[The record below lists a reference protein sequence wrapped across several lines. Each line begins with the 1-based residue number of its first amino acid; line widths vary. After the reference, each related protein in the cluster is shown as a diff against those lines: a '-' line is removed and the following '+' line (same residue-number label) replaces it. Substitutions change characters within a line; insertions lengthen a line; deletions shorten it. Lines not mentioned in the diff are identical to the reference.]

1 MKPTK
6 RHNGPTKVLPNGPA
20 VEATTTMLSSI
31 RTRSGRPTCHTMA
44 EVSSV
49 TPMRTSST
57 ITVNADETIT
67 ARVGQP
73 FVVRTWVHSGKEL
86 WRLVPQ
92 DGVVALESA
101 LFEQFPQPGEGVGF
115 TDGYDITVR
124 INRPGTYR
132 LTFEH
137 LDKASGQI
145 DRSKS
150 NQTLSVT
157 AR

>member
-1 MKPTK
+1 MLKPL
-6 RHNGPTKVLPNGPA
+6 VLLSAAALLVASTEPD
-20 VEATTTMLSSI
+20 MLARYDIYS
-31 RTRSGRPTCHTMA
+31 
-44 EVSSV
+44 
-49 TPMRTSST
+49 
-57 ITVNADETIT
+57 VNADETIT